1 MKEKCVLK
9 VVCGIVNFLG
19 NVYHLTMCANAH
31 HNTYGNLDIQCNE
44 VLCTQ

>member
-1 MKEKCVLK
+1 M
-9 VVCGIVNFLG
+9 VCGIVNLLG

-31 HNTYGNLDIQCNE
+31 HSAHHSAYVDLDIQCNE